1 MNKKDIHELKRRLTK
16 HGCTFT
22 RMCGCY
28 VDAEHNKVTNIAETF
43 LNLEEEDFFKYLDIA
58 KKVFSGTVGNNI
70 LELEFPLEEE
80 AVGGKQQFLMGLRES
95 GLKNDELL
103 DTFYDMVIESYS
115 HAGNYLILV
124 FHDAYDVMKKT
135 KDNIDLDESEEVY
148 DYLICA
154 ICPVNLTKPGLGYRE
169 EENCIRSRIRDWV
182 VGLPDTGFVFP
193 AFTERSTDIHSVM
206 FYTRDTKNPHSEF
219 MTDGLGCGVKL
230 TATEKKM
237 TFENIVKD
245 VIGEEG
251 GKSEV
256 LYMDIQD
263 NLNDRVCQHMEMN
276 DPEEG
281 RGEQEPMLLTT
292 REIAEVLN
300 ESGLTEEQTAAIEKN
315 YEDVFGEDL
324 PEAGSLVDAR
334 LVEAN
339 ARRKDRMELVQ
350 QVSSLKQ
357 QLEEIR
363 SFPGNSRDEPEE
375 GSLTD
380 SQNDSEEDGISD
392 DAENS
397 AANAEENCDIILRV
411 KPEKEQQIY
420 SQIIDGKKCL
430 VIPMEEDENAA
441 VNGKSL

>member
-43 LNLEEEDFFKYLDIA
+43 LNLEEEDFYKYLDIA

-70 LELEFPLEEE
+70 LELEFPMEEE

-95 GLKNDELL
+95 ELKNDELL
-103 DTFYDMVIESYS
+103 DAFYDMVIASYS
-115 HAGNYLILV
+115 HPGNYLILL

-154 ICPVNLTKPGLGYRE
+154 ICPVNLSKPGLGYRE

-182 VGLPDTGFVFP
+182 VSMPDTGFVFP
-193 AFTERSTDIHSVM
+193 AFTDRSTDIHSVM

-219 MTDGLGCGVKL
+219 MTEGLGCGARL
-230 TATEKKM
+230 TATEKKI
-237 TFENIVKD
+237 TFESIIKD
-245 VIGEEG
+245 VIGDG
-251 GKSEV
+251 DGKSEI

-263 NLNDRVCQHMEMN
+263 NLNDKVYQNAEMN
-276 DPEEG
+276 DPSETNVTP
-281 RGEQEPMLLTT
+281 EPMLLTT
-292 REIAEVLN
+292 RDMTEVLT

-315 YEDVFGEDL
+315 YEEVFGEDL
-324 PEAGSLVDAR
+324 PEAGSLVDSK

-339 ARRKDRMELVQ
+339 GRRKDRLELVE
-350 QVSSLKQ
+350 QVKNLKQ
-357 QLEEIR
+357 QLEETR
-363 SFPGNSRDEPEE
+363 ALS
-375 GSLTD
+375 
-380 SQNDSEEDGISD
+380 
-392 DAENS
+392 
-397 AANAEENCDIILRV
+397 AEESEDCQVIVTV
-411 KPEKEQQIY
+411 KPEKEGQIY
-420 SQIIDGKKCL
+420 SQMIDGKKCL
-430 VIPMEEDENAA
+430 IIPLEDDDHAS
-441 VNGKSL
+441 VNKEILF

>member
-43 LNLEEEDFFKYLDIA
+43 LNLEEEDFYKYLDIA

-70 LELEFPLEEE
+70 LELEFPMEEE

-95 GLKNDELL
+95 ELKNDELL
-103 DTFYDMVIESYS
+103 DAFYDMVIASYS
-115 HAGNYLILV
+115 HPGNYLVLL

-135 KDNIDLDESEEVY
+135 KDNMDLDESEEVY

-154 ICPVNLTKPGLGYRE
+154 ICPVNLSKPGLGYRE

-182 VGLPDTGFVFP
+182 VSMPDTGFVFP
-193 AFTERSTDIHSVM
+193 AFTDRSTDIHSVM

-219 MTDGLGCGVKL
+219 MTEGLGCGARL
-230 TATEKKM
+230 TATEKKI
-237 TFENIVKD
+237 TFESIIKD
-245 VIGEEG
+245 VIGDG
-251 GKSEV
+251 DGKSEI

-263 NLNDRVCQHMEMN
+263 NLNDKVYQNAEMN
-276 DPEEG
+276 DPSETNVTP
-281 RGEQEPMLLTT
+281 EPMLLTT
-292 REIAEVLN
+292 RDMTEVLT

-315 YEDVFGEDL
+315 YEEVFGEDL
-324 PEAGSLVDAR
+324 PEAGSLVDSK

-339 ARRKDRMELVQ
+339 GRRKDRLELVE
-350 QVSSLKQ
+350 QVKNLKQ
-357 QLEEIR
+357 QLEETR
-363 SFPGNSRDEPEE
+363 A
-375 GSLTD
+375 L
-380 SQNDSEEDGISD
+380 SEEESEDCQVIVT
-392 DAENS
+392 
-397 AANAEENCDIILRV
+397 V
-411 KPEKEQQIY
+411 KPEKEGQIY

-430 VIPMEEDENAA
+430 IIPLDEDDHAS
-441 VNGKSL
+441 VNKEILF

>member
-43 LNLEEEDFFKYLDIA
+43 LNLEEEDFYKYLDIA

-70 LELEFPLEEE
+70 LELEFPMEEE

-95 GLKNDELL
+95 ELKNDELL
-103 DTFYDMVIESYS
+103 DAFYDMVIASYS
-115 HAGNYLILV
+115 HPGNYLSLL

-154 ICPVNLTKPGLGYRE
+154 ICPVNLSKPGLGYRE

-182 VGLPDTGFVFP
+182 VSMPDTGFVFP
-193 AFTERSTDIHSVM
+193 AFTDRSTDIHSVM

-219 MTDGLGCGVKL
+219 MTEGLGCGARL
-230 TATEKKM
+230 TATEKKI
-237 TFENIVKD
+237 TFESIIKD
-245 VIGEEG
+245 VIGDG
-251 GKSEV
+251 DGKSEI

-263 NLNDRVCQHMEMN
+263 NLNDKVYQNAEMN
-276 DPEEG
+276 DPSETNVTP
-281 RGEQEPMLLTT
+281 EPMLLTT
-292 REIAEVLN
+292 RDMTEVLT

-315 YEDVFGEDL
+315 YEEVFGEDL
-324 PEAGSLVDAR
+324 PEAGSLVDSK

-339 ARRKDRMELVQ
+339 GRRKDRLELVE
-350 QVSSLKQ
+350 QVKNLKQ
-357 QLEEIR
+357 QLEETR
-363 SFPGNSRDEPEE
+363 ALS
-375 GSLTD
+375 
-380 SQNDSEEDGISD
+380 
-392 DAENS
+392 
-397 AANAEENCDIILRV
+397 AEESEDCQVIVTV
-411 KPEKEQQIY
+411 KPEKEGQIY
-420 SQIIDGKKCL
+420 SQMIDGKKCL
-430 VIPMEEDENAA
+430 IIPLEDDDHAS
-441 VNGKSL
+441 VNKEILF

>member
-43 LNLEEEDFFKYLDIA
+43 LNLEEEDFYKYLDIA

-70 LELEFPLEEE
+70 LELEFPMEEE

-95 GLKNDELL
+95 ELKNDELL
-103 DTFYDMVIESYS
+103 DAFYDMVIASYS
-115 HAGNYLILV
+115 HPGNYLILL

-154 ICPVNLTKPGLGYRE
+154 ICPVNLSKPGLGYRE

-182 VGLPDTGFVFP
+182 VSMPDTGFVFP
-193 AFTERSTDIHSVM
+193 AFTDRSTDIHSVM

-219 MTDGLGCGVKL
+219 MTEGLGCGARL
-230 TATEKKM
+230 TATEKKI
-237 TFENIVKD
+237 TFESIIKD
-245 VIGEEG
+245 VIGDG
-251 GKSEV
+251 DGKSEI

-263 NLNDRVCQHMEMN
+263 NLNDKVYQNAEMN
-276 DPEEG
+276 DPSETNVTP
-281 RGEQEPMLLTT
+281 EPMLLTT
-292 REIAEVLN
+292 RDMTEVLT

-315 YEDVFGEDL
+315 YEEGFGEDL
-324 PEAGSLVDAR
+324 PEAGSLVDSK

-339 ARRKDRMELVQ
+339 GRRKDRLELVE
-350 QVSSLKQ
+350 QVKNLKQ
-357 QLEEIR
+357 QLEETR
-363 SFPGNSRDEPEE
+363 ALS
-375 GSLTD
+375 
-380 SQNDSEEDGISD
+380 
-392 DAENS
+392 
-397 AANAEENCDIILRV
+397 AEESEDCQVIVTV
-411 KPEKEQQIY
+411 KPEKEGQIY
-420 SQIIDGKKCL
+420 SQMIDGKKCL
-430 VIPMEEDENAA
+430 IIPLEDDDHAS
-441 VNGKSL
+441 VNKEILF

>member
-43 LNLEEEDFFKYLDIA
+43 LNLEEEDFYKYLDIA

-70 LELEFPLEEE
+70 LELEFPMEEE

-95 GLKNDELL
+95 ELKNDELL
-103 DTFYDMVIESYS
+103 DAFYDMVIASYS
-115 HAGNYLILV
+115 HPGNYLILL

-154 ICPVNLTKPGLGYRE
+154 ICPVNLSKPGLGYRE

-182 VGLPDTGFVFP
+182 VSMPDTGFVFP
-193 AFTERSTDIHSVM
+193 AFTDRSTDIHSVM

-219 MTDGLGCGVKL
+219 MTEGLGCGARL
-230 TATEKKM
+230 TATEKKI
-237 TFENIVKD
+237 TFESIIKD
-245 VIGEEG
+245 VIGDG
-251 GKSEV
+251 DGKSEI

-263 NLNDRVCQHMEMN
+263 NLNDKVYQNAEMN
-276 DPEEG
+276 DPSETNVTP
-281 RGEQEPMLLTT
+281 EPMLLTT
-292 REIAEVLN
+292 RDMTEVLT

-315 YEDVFGEDL
+315 YEEVFGEDL
-324 PEAGSLVDAR
+324 TEAGSLVDSK

-339 ARRKDRMELVQ
+339 GRRKDRLELVE
-350 QVSSLKQ
+350 QVKNLKQ
-357 QLEEIR
+357 QLEETR
-363 SFPGNSRDEPEE
+363 ALS
-375 GSLTD
+375 
-380 SQNDSEEDGISD
+380 
-392 DAENS
+392 
-397 AANAEENCDIILRV
+397 AEESEDCQVIVTV
-411 KPEKEQQIY
+411 KPEKEGQIY
-420 SQIIDGKKCL
+420 SQMIDGKKCL
-430 VIPMEEDENAA
+430 IIPLEDDDHAS
-441 VNGKSL
+441 VNKEILF

>member
-43 LNLEEEDFFKYLDIA
+43 LNLEEEDFYKYLDIA

-70 LELEFPLEEE
+70 LELEFPMEEE

-95 GLKNDELL
+95 ELKNDELL
-103 DTFYDMVIESYS
+103 DAFYDMVIASYS
-115 HAGNYLILV
+115 HPGNYLILL

-154 ICPVNLTKPGLGYRE
+154 ICPVNLSKPGLGYRE

-182 VGLPDTGFVFP
+182 VSMPDTGFVFP
-193 AFTERSTDIHSVM
+193 AFTDRSTDIHSVM

-219 MTDGLGCGVKL
+219 MTEGLGCGARL
-230 TATEKKM
+230 TATEKKI
-237 TFENIVKD
+237 TFESIIKD
-245 VIGEEG
+245 VIGDG
-251 GKSEV
+251 DGKSEI

-263 NLNDRVCQHMEMN
+263 NLNDKVYQNAEMN
-276 DPEEG
+276 DPSETNVTP
-281 RGEQEPMLLTT
+281 EPMLLTT
-292 REIAEVLN
+292 RDMTEVLT

-315 YEDVFGEDL
+315 YEEVFGEDL
-324 PEAGSLVDAR
+324 PEAGSLVDSK

-339 ARRKDRMELVQ
+339 GRRKDRLELVE
-350 QVSSLKQ
+350 QVKNLKQ
-357 QLEEIR
+357 QLEETR
-363 SFPGNSRDEPEE
+363 ALS
-375 GSLTD
+375 
-380 SQNDSEEDGISD
+380 
-392 DAENS
+392 
-397 AANAEENCDIILRV
+397 AEESEDCQVIVTV
-411 KPEKEQQIY
+411 KLEKEGQIY
-420 SQIIDGKKCL
+420 SQMIDGKKCL
-430 VIPMEEDENAA
+430 IIPLEDDDHAS
-441 VNGKSL
+441 VNKEILF